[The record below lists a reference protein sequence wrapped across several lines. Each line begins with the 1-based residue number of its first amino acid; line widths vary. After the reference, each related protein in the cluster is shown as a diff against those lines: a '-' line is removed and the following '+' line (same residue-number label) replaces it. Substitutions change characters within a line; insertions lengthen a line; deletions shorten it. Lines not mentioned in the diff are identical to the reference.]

1 MEMNNDWEE
10 IDGFNS
16 PGEYRRFCTHI
27 EKQVASGDALERAVD
42 PNYGKGMIFGG
53 RWFEDRGT
61 KQIWRLVPPDF
72 LFRGLWEKVDLNAN

>member
-1 MEMNNDWEE
+1 MEMNDDWEA

>member
-1 MEMNNDWEE
+1 LEE

-16 PGEYRRFCTHI
+16 PGAYRRFCTYI
-27 EKQVASGDALERAVD
+27 EKQKASGDALERTAD

-61 KQIWRLVPPDF
+61 NQIWRLAPPTVQR
-72 LFRGLWEKVDLNAN
+72 LMGKG

>member
-1 MEMNNDWEE
+1 MNPPVGSELL
-10 IDGFNS
+10 
-16 PGEYRRFCTHI
+16 PRPLL
-27 EKQVASGDALERAVD
+27 DARCEPERAVD